1 MTLSAG
7 TGYNAVGREIFGFA
21 PQINF
26 ASGSSGDDRTA
37 FDFTSPMQL
46 YMCEMQPGINTS
58 GMAANDILSFSL
70 TGNGLAIFQ
79 SKFALVAGAGGGF
92 ASVQDQLPSIKFIL
106 PSRTIVKAVFNMQ
119 SGTGMIGSAPCMF
132 RGVAFA

>member
-7 TGYNAVGREIFGFA
+7 TGFNAVGREIFGFA

-26 ASGSSGDDRTA
+26 SAGSTGDDRTA

-46 YMCEMQPGINTS
+46 YMCEMQPSINTA
-58 GMAANDILSFSL
+58 GMAAGDILSFSL
-70 TGNGLAIFQ
+70 QGNGLSIFQ
-79 SKFALVAGAGGGF
+79 TKFALAA
-92 ASVQDQLPSIKFIL
+92 ASEPIQAQLPAIKFIL
-106 PSRTIVKAVFNMQ
+106 PSRTIVQAVFNMQ
-119 SGTGMIGSAPCMF
+119 SGTGMVGTASCVF

>member
-7 TGYNAVGREIFGFA
+7 TGFNAVGREIFGFS

-26 ASGSSGDDRTA
+26 ADGSSGDDRTA
-37 FDFTSPMQL
+37 FDFTSPIQL
-46 YMCEMQPGINTS
+46 YMCELQPAINTS

-70 TGNGLAIFQ
+70 QGNGLSIFQ
-79 SKFALVAGAGGGF
+79 TKFAL
-92 ASVQDQLPSIKFIL
+92 ASASEPVQAQLPGIKFIL
-106 PSRTIVKAVFNMQ
+106 PSRTILKAVFNMQ
-119 SGTGMIGSAPCMF
+119 SGTGMIGSATCMF

>member
-7 TGYNAVGREIFGFA
+7 TGFNAVGRELFGFA

-26 ASGSSGDDRTA
+26 SVSGQDETA
-37 FDFTSPMQL
+37 FDFTSPLQL
-46 YMCEMQPGINTS
+46 YMCEMQPAINTS

-70 TGNGLAIFQ
+70 QGNGLSIFQ
-79 SKFALVAGAGGGF
+79 TKFALAA
-92 ASVQDQLPSIKFIL
+92 ASEPVQAQLPGIKFIL
-106 PSRTIVKAVFNMQ
+106 PSRTILKAVFNMQ
-119 SGTGMIGSAPCMF
+119 SGTGMIGSATCMF

>member
-7 TGYNAVGREIFGFA
+7 TGFNAVGREIFGFA

-26 ASGSSGDDRTA
+26 SAGSTGDDRTA

-46 YMCEMQPGINTS
+46 YMCEMQPAINTA

-70 TGNGLAIFQ
+70 QGNGLSIFQ
-79 SKFALVAGAGGGF
+79 TKFALAA
-92 ASVQDQLPSIKFIL
+92 ASEPVQAQLPGIKFIL
-106 PSRTIVKAVFNMQ
+106 PSRTILRAIFNMQ
-119 SGTGMIGSAPCMF
+119 SGTAMTGSATCMF

>member
-7 TGYNAVGREIFGFA
+7 TGFNAVGREIFGFA

-26 ASGSSGDDRTA
+26 SAGSTGDDRTA

-46 YMCEMQPGINTS
+46 YMCEMQPAINTS

-70 TGNGLAIFQ
+70 QGNGLSIFQ
-79 SKFALVAGAGGGF
+79 TKFAL
-92 ASVQDQLPSIKFIL
+92 ASASEPVQAQLPGIKFIL
-106 PSRTIVKAVFNMQ
+106 PSRTILKAVFNMQ
-119 SGTGMIGSAPCMF
+119 SGTGMIGSATCMF

>member
-7 TGYNAVGREIFGFA
+7 TGFQAKAREIYGFA

-46 YMCEMQPGINTS
+46 YMCEMQPAINTS

-70 TGNGLAIFQ
+70 QGNGLSIFQ
-79 SKFALVAGAGGGF
+79 TKFALAA
-92 ASVQDQLPSIKFIL
+92 ASEPVQAQLPGIKFIL
-106 PSRTIVKAVFNMQ
+106 PSRTILKAVFNMQ
-119 SGTGMIGSAPCMF
+119 SGTGMIGSATCMF

>member
-21 PQINF
+21 PQIDFSAAVSNT
-26 ASGSSGDDRTA
+26 DRTA

-46 YMCEMQPGINTS
+46 YLCEMQPSINTA

-70 TGNGLAIFQ
+70 QGNGLSIFQ
-79 SKFALVAGAGGGF
+79 TKFALAA
-92 ASVQDQLPSIKFIL
+92 ASEPIQDDTKGCIQYAIGNGYDWYRQLCVPGCCVCL
-106 PSRTIVKAVFNMQ
+106 MNE
-119 SGTGMIGSAPCMF
+119 
-132 RGVAFA
+132 

>member
-7 TGYNAVGREIFGFA
+7 TGFNAVGREIFGFA

-26 ASGSSGDDRTA
+26 SAGSTGDDRTA

-46 YMCEMQPGINTS
+46 YMCEMQPAINTA

-70 TGNGLAIFQ
+70 QGNGLSIFQ
-79 SKFALVAGAGGGF
+79 TKFALAVANEP
-92 ASVQDQLPSIKFIL
+92 VQAQLPGIKFIL
-106 PSRTIVKAVFNMQ
+106 PSRTILRAIFNMQ
-119 SGTGMIGSAPCMF
+119 SGTAMTGSATCMF

>member
-26 ASGSSGDDRTA
+26 ADAVSNTDRTA
-37 FDFTSPMQL
+37 FDFTSPLQL
-46 YMCEMQPGINTS
+46 YMCEMQPAINTA
-58 GMAANDILSFSL
+58 GMAADDILSFSL
-70 TGNGLAIFQ
+70 TGNNLPIFQ
-79 SKFALVAGAGGGF
+79 SKFALAVANEP
-92 ASVQDQLPSIKFIL
+92 VQAQLPTIKFIL
-106 PSRTIVKAVFNMQ
+106 PSRTILKAVLNMQ
-119 SGTGMIGSAPCMF
+119 SGTAMVGTATCMF

>member
-7 TGYNAVGREIFGFA
+7 TGFNAVGREIFGFA

-26 ASGSSGDDRTA
+26 SAGSTGDDRTA

-46 YMCEMQPGINTS
+46 YMCEMQPAINTA

-70 TGNGLAIFQ
+70 QGNGLSIFQ
-79 SKFALVAGAGGGF
+79 TKFALAA
-92 ASVQDQLPSIKFIL
+92 ASEPIQAQLPGIKFIL
-106 PSRTIVKAVFNMQ
+106 PSRTILKAVFNMQ
-119 SGTGMIGSAPCMF
+119 SGTGMVGTATCMF